1 MFQLLVLC
9 CASLI
14 LADSVRYQVS
24 LTPIEY
30 SDSSNFVSTG
40 AARLVTVNLG
50 LENCANPTPAQ
61 PCGWGL
67 ARSAGYESHEG
78 KNFYSGGQRNAFGV
92 AKTEDN
98 LAGFWADASLQT
110 DDLPGDLI
118 TAEKDLRV
126 EYGNFDLRFKTPKTL
141 VNGIHQGSSPIY
153 VSGEMDLAQGGNF
166 GACFRLFDNSPA
178 DRPNSFDLIATGAF
192 ADGAKPSAVNSDVVY
207 GFWANGVVGRCSED
221 AANSFYNSGN
231 VKPTVS
237 AHSGDEQTI
246 RAVLGARANLA
257 LEGVEQTYAQ
267 PVFGVD
273 GAEIANDEEGVS
285 GFVQEDAQERR
296 VAVWPLVYSQ
306 ATTDLNDRVQQACS
320 LNDAGECV
328 FRPVAYATATPCDFG
343 LQKRSALV
351 YFQ

>member
-1 MFQLLVLC
+1 MLSVVVLSLLAL
-9 CASLI
+9 AA
-14 LADSVRYQVS
+14 ADSVRYQVNVA
-24 LTPIEY
+24 PIEY
-30 SDSSNFVSTG
+30 ADANNQYTATG

-50 LENCANPTPAQ
+50 LENCANPTPEQ

-67 ARSAGYESHEG
+67 ARSVNYGAHSG
-78 KNFYSGGQRNAFGV
+78 KTFYSGGQRNAFGV
-92 AKTEDN
+92 SRAEN
-98 LAGFWADASLQT
+98 VEGFWSSNEQT

-118 TAEKDLRV
+118 TIEKDLRV
-126 EYGNFDLRFKTPKTL
+126 EYGNFDQRFKTPKTL

-192 ADGAKPSAVNSDVVY
+192 TDGAKPSAVNSDVVY
-207 GFWANGVVGRCSED
+207 GFWANGVVGRCSEE

-246 RAVLGARANLA
+246 RAVLGGRANLA

-343 LQKRSALV
+343 LQKRSALG